1 MVAPM
6 PDRTPLALMPS
17 FEAFYLAINGRNPF
31 PWQRR
36 LAAEVARTERWPV
49 EVGVPTGLGKTAC
62 LDIGVWWLASQA
74 DRAPAYR
81 TAPTRIWWVVNRRL
95 LVDAAT
101 EHAEAISE
109 ALCDPLGQSRPGPS
123 ADIVA
128 VVAARLRSLSA
139 DVAGTPLEVIRL
151 RGGIASGR
159 PADPAKPAVLLS
171 TLPMYGSRLLFRG
184 YGSSRSMRPV
194 DAALA
199 GTDSLVILDEAHL
212 APHLREL
219 VPALGECIPGAREIL
234 GTARSRPKVV
244 ALTATGDVGCG
255 GRFDLD
261 ADDTAHPEVRRRL
274 DAVKPTEVRV
284 MASGDSASQLTEAA
298 LGLIREAPAPAAC
311 VVFANTPAT
320 ARRAFEKLAKSGTGE
335 VVLLTGRTR
344 EREAERTRSRVLDA
358 VHGMAAT
365 RPAGNGRQHHL
376 IAVATQTLEVGADID
391 AEYLVTEACG
401 VRALTQRLGRLN
413 RLGRHAHARA
423 VYVHVPPQA
432 DRKAAG
438 EWPVYGS
445 EPKRVLERLE
455 RARDGKTNTV
465 NLSPR
470 RVAEILG
477 VPGDDP
483 GRAPEVLQGILWE
496 WTKTTTPPVGEA
508 PVEPYFSGI
517 AGAEYRVSLLW
528 RAHVPGEG
536 ESLWPR
542 ATDREAVEVPIG
554 EVRDALGEDEDLCRV
569 GADGA
574 TVERVFGKDL
584 RPGDT
589 VVLPCD
595 RGLLD
600 SFGWAPD
607 SRSPVVDMSLA
618 GHGLPLDTEA
628 LERLYGDLYR
638 NLFVGELVD
647 TARGVGCDREDID
660 ATEQAAAVEQ
670 ILAALAVMPPGWE
683 PAEWNDVLDL
693 RKHVVTARNEVPR
706 LPTRTVDRSP
716 RIDSLDEGS
725 LVPIAVNLDVHCEA
739 VAGRARTIA
748 ERLGMAADLSRA
760 VECAGRLH
768 DIGKADRRFQRWLDP
783 DEQGDGVLIAKSN
796 MPRHRW
802 NAARAAAGWP
812 RGGRHEALSARLL
825 QRWLESRSDTG
836 ELPAQDLLL
845 HLIITH
851 HGNGRPLVLPVAND
865 TAETVSAVIAGAS
878 VEVAASLSD
887 VDWDQPARFWRLS
900 EQFSPW
906 GLALLEAIV
915 RQADIVVSAGSDGR
929 VREVH

>member
-1 MVAPM
+1 M
-6 PDRTPLALMPS
+6 PDRTPLAPMPS
-17 FEAFYLAINGRNPF
+17 FEAFYHAINGRDPF

-36 LAAEVARTERWPV
+36 LAIEVARTERWPV

-62 LDIGVWWLASQA
+62 LDIAVWWLASQA
-74 DRAPAYR
+74 DRAPASR

-95 LVDAAT
+95 LVDAAN

-109 ALCDPLGQSRPGPS
+109 ALCDPFGEKRSRPS
-123 ADIVA
+123 ADIIA
-128 VVAARLRSLSA
+128 LVAARLRSLLA
-139 DVAGTPLEVIRL
+139 DVAGIPLEVIRL

-159 PADPAKPAVLLS
+159 PVDPAKPAVLLS

-212 APHLREL
+212 APHLRDL
-219 VPALGECIPGAREIL
+219 VPALAECTPGAREIL
-234 GTARSRPKVV
+234 GTARSRPGVV
-244 ALTATGDVGCG
+244 ALTATGDAGRS

-261 ADDTAHPEVRRRL
+261 ADDAAHPEVRRRL

-284 MASGDSASQLTEAA
+284 MASGDSAWRLTEAT
-298 LGLIREAPAPAAC
+298 LGLIREALAPAAC

-320 ARRAFEKLAKSGTGE
+320 ARRIFEKLVASGAAE

-344 EREAERTRSRVLDA
+344 EREAERTRSRILDP

-365 RPAGNGRQHHL
+365 RPAGNGRQRHL

-423 VYVHVPPQA
+423 VYVHLPPQA
-432 DRKAAG
+432 GRAAAG
-438 EWPVYGS
+438 VWPVYGS
-445 EPKRVLERLE
+445 EPERVLKMLE
-455 RARDGKTNTV
+455 RARDGGTNTV

-470 RVAEILG
+470 RIAGILG
-477 VPGDDP
+477 VPEDDP
-483 GRAPEVLQGILWE
+483 GRAPEILQGILWE
-496 WTKTTTPPVGEA
+496 WTKTTTPPADEA

-517 AGAEYRVSLLW
+517 AGADYQVSLLW
-528 RAHVPGEG
+528 RAYVPGEG
-536 ESLWPR
+536 GSLWPR

-554 EVRDALGEDEDLCRV
+554 EVRDALGEDEDLRRM

-574 TVERVFGKDL
+574 TVERVSGKDL

-618 GHGLPLDTEA
+618 GHGLPLDTGA
-628 LERLYGDLYR
+628 LRRLYGDLYR
-638 NLFVGELVD
+638 NLSVGEPVD
-647 TARGVGCDREDID
+647 TALGVGCDTEDID
-660 ATEQAAAVEQ
+660 ATGQAASVEQ
-670 ILAALAVMPPGWE
+670 ILTALAVTPPGWE
-683 PAEWNDVLDL
+683 PAEWKDVLDL
-693 RKHVVTARNEVPR
+693 RKHVVKARNEVPR
-706 LPTRTVDRSP
+706 LPARTVDRSP

-725 LVPIAVNLDVHCEA
+725 LVPVAVNLDVHCKA
-739 VAGRARTIA
+739 VAVRARTIA
-748 ERLGMAADLSRA
+748 ERLGMKADLSGA

-812 RGGRHEALSARLL
+812 GGGRHEALSARLV
-825 QRWLESRSDTG
+825 QRWLESRPDPV

-865 TAETVSAVIAGAS
+865 TAETMSAVIAGAS
-878 VEVAASLSD
+878 VEVPASLSD

-915 RQADIVVSAGSDGR
+915 RQADIAVSAGSDGR
-929 VREVH
+929 AREVH

>member
-1 MVAPM
+1 M
-6 PDRTPLALMPS
+6 PDRTPLASMPS
-17 FEAFYLAINGRNPF
+17 FEAFYHAINGHDPF

-36 LAAEVARTERWPV
+36 LATEVARTERWPV

-62 LDIGVWWLASQA
+62 LDIAVWWLASQA
-74 DRAPAYR
+74 KRAPMSR

-95 LVDAAT
+95 LVDGAT
-101 EHAEAISE
+101 EHAKAISE
-109 ALCDPLGQSRPGPS
+109 ALRDPLGQNRPGPS

-159 PADPAKPAVLLS
+159 PTDPAKPAVLLS

-199 GTDSLVILDEAHL
+199 GTDSLVLLDEAHL
-212 APHLREL
+212 APHLRDL
-219 VPALGECIPGAREIL
+219 VPALAECTPGAREIL
-234 GTARSRPKVV
+234 GTARSRPRVV
-244 ALTATGDVGCG
+244 ALTATGDASRG

-261 ADDTAHPEVRRRL
+261 AEDAAHPEVRRRL
-274 DAVKPTEVRV
+274 DALKPTEVRV
-284 MASGDSASQLTEAA
+284 MASGDSASQLTEAT
-298 LGLIREAPAPAAC
+298 LGLIREAPAPATC

-320 ARRAFEKLAKSGTGE
+320 ARRVFEKLVASGAEE

-344 EREAERTRSRVLDA
+344 EREAERTRSRILDP
-358 VHGMAAT
+358 VHGMAAR
-365 RPAGNGRQHHL
+365 RPVGNGRQRHL

-423 VYVHVPPQA
+423 VYVHLPSQTGRA
-432 DRKAAG
+432 AAG
-438 EWPVYGS
+438 VWPVYGS
-445 EPKRVLERLE
+445 EPARVLMRLE
-455 RARDGKTNTV
+455 RARDSETNTV

-470 RVAEILG
+470 RIAEILG
-477 VPGDDP
+477 DPEDDP

-496 WTKTTTPPVGEA
+496 WTKTTTPPADEA

-528 RAHVPGEG
+528 RAHIPGEG

-542 ATDREAVEVPIG
+542 ATDREAVEVPIV
-554 EVRDALGEDEDLCRV
+554 EVRDALGEDEDLRRV

-574 TVERVFGKDL
+574 TVERVSGKDL
-584 RPGDT
+584 RPADT

-600 SFGWAPD
+600 PFGWAPA
-607 SRSPVVDMSLA
+607 SGSSVVDMSLA
-618 GHGLPLDTEA
+618 GHGLPLDTGA
-628 LERLYGDLYR
+628 LRRLYRDLYR
-638 NLFVGELVD
+638 NLSVEEPID
-647 TARGVGCDREDID
+647 TALGVGCDTEDID
-660 ATEQAAAVEQ
+660 ATKQATAVEQ
-670 ILAALAVMPPGWE
+670 ILTALAVTPPGWE

-693 RKHVVTARNEVPR
+693 RKHVVTAQNEVPR
-706 LPTRTVDRSP
+706 LPARTVVRSP

-725 LVPIAVNLDVHCEA
+725 LVPVAVNLDVHCEA
-739 VAGRARTIA
+739 VAVRARTIA
-748 ERLGMAADLSRA
+748 ECLGMAADLSGA

-783 DEQGDGVLIAKSN
+783 DGQDDGVPIAKSN

-812 RGGRHEALSARLL
+812 GGGRHEALSARLV
-825 QRWLESRSDTG
+825 QRWLESRSDIG

-878 VEVAASLSD
+878 VEVPANLSD
-887 VDWDQPARFWRLS
+887 VDWDQPGRFWRLS

-915 RQADIVVSAGSDGR
+915 RQADIAVSAGSDGR
-929 VREVH
+929 AREVH

>member
-1 MVAPM
+1 M
-6 PDRTPLALMPS
+6 PDRTPLAPMPS
-17 FEAFYLAINGRNPF
+17 FEAFYHAINGRDPF
-31 PWQRR
+31 PWQKR
-36 LAAEVARTERWPV
+36 LATGVARTERWPV

-62 LDIGVWWLASQA
+62 LDIAVWWLASQA
-74 DRAPAYR
+74 GRAPICR

-95 LVDAAT
+95 LVDGAT

-109 ALCDPLGQSRPGPS
+109 ALRDPLGQNRPGSS

-199 GTDSLVILDEAHL
+199 GADSLVILDEAHL
-212 APHLREL
+212 APHLRDL
-219 VPALGECIPGAREIL
+219 MPALAECTPGAREVL
-234 GTARSRPKVV
+234 GTARSRPRVV
-244 ALTATGDVGCG
+244 ALTATGDAGRS

-261 ADDTAHPEVRRRL
+261 ADDAAHPEVRRRL

-284 MASGDSASQLTEAA
+284 MASGDGALRLTGAT
-298 LGLIREAPAPAAC
+298 LGLIREAPAPATC

-320 ARRAFEKLAKSGTGE
+320 ARLVFEKLAASGAAE

-344 EREAERTRSRVLDA
+344 EREAERTRSRILDP

-365 RPAGNGRQHHL
+365 RPAGNGRQRHL

-401 VRALTQRLGRLN
+401 VRAFTQRLGRLN

-423 VYVHVPPQA
+423 VYVHLPPNA
-432 DRKAAG
+432 GREAAG
-438 EWPVYGS
+438 VWPVYGS
-445 EPKRVLERLE
+445 EPERVLMRLE
-455 RARDGKTNTV
+455 RARESETNTV

-470 RVAEILG
+470 QVAGILG

-496 WTKTTTPPVGEA
+496 WTKTTTPPADEA

-517 AGAEYRVSLLW
+517 AGADYQVSLLW

-542 ATDREAVEVPIG
+542 ATDRETVEVPIG
-554 EVRDALGEDEDLCRV
+554 EVRDALGEDEDLRRV

-574 TVERVFGKDL
+574 TVEKVSGKDL

-618 GHGLPLDTEA
+618 GHGLPLDTGA
-628 LERLYGDLYR
+628 LRRLYRDLYR
-638 NLFVGELVD
+638 DLSVGELVD
-647 TARGVGCDREDID
+647 TALGVGCDTEDID

-670 ILAALAVMPPGWE
+670 ILAALAVTPPGWE
-683 PAEWNDVLDL
+683 PAEWKDVLDL

-716 RIDSLDEGS
+716 QIDSLDEGS
-725 LVPIAVNLDVHCEA
+725 LVPVAVNLDVHCEA
-739 VAGRARTIA
+739 VAVRARTIA
-748 ERLGMAADLSRA
+748 ERLGMVADLSGA

-783 DEQGDGVLIAKSN
+783 DEQGAGVLIAKSN

-812 RGGRHEALSARLL
+812 GGGRHEALSARLV

-836 ELPAQDLLL
+836 EFPLQDLVL

-865 TAETVSAVIAGAS
+865 TAEAVSAVIAGAS
-878 VEVAASLSD
+878 VEVPASLSD

-906 GLALLEAIV
+906 GLALLEAVV
-915 RQADIVVSAGSDGR
+915 RQADMAVSAGTDGR
-929 VREVH
+929 AREVH